1 MDESYMKGFYSK
13 IKGYLSE
20 RDRRLVVAAA
30 AMTEGRGG
38 ISKMNRAT
46 GMSREVIGN
55 GIAELEL
62 GVATENQQGEQL
74 QRVRKVGGGRKSAV
88 ESNSSLLDDLNRLI
102 EPATRGDPE
111 SALLWTS
118 KSLRKLSEELALKG
132 HKVSYVTVG
141 KTLRALGFS
150 LQADF
155 KTVEPGQHADRNE
168 QFEYI
173 YSNIKDMQERC
184 QPVISVDAKKRE
196 NVGNFKNNGRE
207 WQPGKNPVKVNTHDF
222 EDKELG
228 HAIPFGVYDITGNQ
242 GWVSVGI
249 TRDTSQFAV
258 SAIRSWW
265 NEMGS
270 ERYPD
275 AVELM
280 ITADSGGS
288 NGYRRRLWKTELQKL
303 ADETGMVLHILH
315 FPPNT
320 SKWNKIEHRM
330 FSYISKNWRGRPLV
344 SLEVI
349 VNLIANTTTTK
360 GLKIKC
366 AIDSTIYETGIK
378 VTDEEMADVI
388 LIPDDYHGEW
398 NYKILPRKFANV
410 IT

>member
-1 MDESYMKGFYSK
+1 
-13 IKGYLSE
+13 
-20 RDRRLVVAAA
+20 VVAAA

-173 YSNIKDMQERC
+173 
-184 QPVISVDAKKRE
+184 
-196 NVGNFKNNGRE
+196 F
-207 WQPGKNPVKVNTHDF
+207 
-222 EDKELG
+222 
-228 HAIPFGVYDITGNQ
+228 
-242 GWVSVGI
+242 
-249 TRDTSQFAV
+249 
-258 SAIRSWW
+258 
-265 NEMGS
+265 
-270 ERYPD
+270 
-275 AVELM
+275 
-280 ITADSGGS
+280 
-288 NGYRRRLWKTELQKL
+288 
-303 ADETGMVLHILH
+303 
-315 FPPNT
+315 
-320 SKWNKIEHRM
+320 
-330 FSYISKNWRGRPLV
+330 
-344 SLEVI
+344 
-349 VNLIANTTTTK
+349 
-360 GLKIKC
+360 
-366 AIDSTIYETGIK
+366 
-378 VTDEEMADVI
+378 
-388 LIPDDYHGEW
+388 
-398 NYKILPRKFANV
+398 
-410 IT
+410 